1 MTVPSDAESLI
12 AAFADALNG
21 RDADA
26 LASLF
31 TEDAD
36 FVDFLG
42 HWQQDRNA
50 VREGHLRAFANLL
63 SSGTASFTE
72 VRESDLGGGVAVCHA
87 AWVIPAHDHLNGEPL
102 PERHGII
109 TFVVVTTADGLRIRA
124 GQNTEIRS

>member
-63 SSGTASFTE
+63 SSGRHRSPKCGRVTSAA
-72 VRESDLGGGVAVCHA
+72 ESRC
-87 AWVIPAHDHLNGEPL
+87 
-102 PERHGII
+102 
-109 TFVVVTTADGLRIRA
+109 VTRRG
-124 GQNTEIRS
+124 